1 MTDPVSL
8 TSATPR
14 FALPYLFAAQAQK
27 EVFVNE
33 ALFLADMLLHPA
45 VESQTSTPPAAPAN
59 GACWLV
65 GASPTGA
72 WAGHAGALAAFH
84 AGEWTFIPPRE
95 GMSLLVLATGQ
106 TMRYRNGWQAASPV
120 VAPSGGTVVDSE
132 ARTAINAIRTALI
145 AAGVLPQA

>member
-14 FALPYLFAAQAQK
+14 FSLPYLFAAQAQK

-45 VESQTSTPPAAPAN
+45 VVSETSTPPTTPAE

-65 GASPTGA
+65 GTDPSGA
-72 WAGHAGALAAFH
+72 WVGYAGSIAAFH
-84 AGEWTFIPPRE
+84 AGAWTFVPPRE
-95 GMSLLVLATGQ
+95 GMTLLVEATGQ
-106 TMRYRNGWQAASPV
+106 TLRYNNGWQAAAQ
-120 VAPSGGTVVDSE
+120 VAAPAGGSVIDSE
-132 ARTAINAIRTALI
+132 ARTAINALRLALI
-145 AAGVLPQA
+145 AAGILPQA